1 MKADAIDS
9 GLKKLEDDYIRALNL
24 NESNTIEQFIET
36 FLYDSWNYN
45 EQNMELIK
53 SVMGR
58 FSRGDIHQTT
68 FSQSFDRMITH
79 LHEKLSTVD
88 QDRNFPIVHSKT
100 GASILVSFVDG
111 LIIQYFAG
119 IYSVGDLRKQTPQL
133 KESILNAISISD
145 R

>member
-1 MKADAIDS
+1 MGTYGIDS
-9 GLKKLEDDYIRALNL
+9 GLKKLEDNYIQALNL

-36 FLYDSWNYN
+36 FLYDSWEYN
-45 EQNMELIK
+45 EENMELII

-58 FSRGDIHQTT
+58 VNRGDIHQTI

-79 LHEKLSTVD
+79 LQKKLSKVD
-88 QDRNFPIVHSKT
+88 HDRNFPIVHSKT

-111 LIIQYFAG
+111 MIIQYFAG
-119 IYSVGDLRKQTPQL
+119 IYSVGDLRKLTPQL
-133 KESILNAISISD
+133 KQSILNAISISG